1 MTNNSPAVLAVYNSH
16 RRDAGANPVLLSAS
30 GLSYNL

>member
-1 MTNNSPAVLAVYNSH
+1 MKNNSPAVLVVYNSP
-16 RRDAGANPVLLSAS
+16 RRDTILVLLSAS